1 MWETLFG
8 KMVLM
13 QRGSPLFEKLGK
25 LCGEPPFVKNNQHY
39 VGNPSLKNSPLF
51 EQVGKLCGEP
61 PFVKNNPHYVDNPFW
76 KNDPHAAWEPPF

>member
-25 LCGEPPFVKNNQHY
+25 LCDEPPFVKNIPRY
-39 VGNPSLKNSPLF
+39 VG
-51 EQVGKLCGEP
+51 
-61 PFVKNNPHYVDNPFW
+61 NPFW